1 MQGKKDIETREDLDK
16 LLAHFYG
23 KLLNDE
29 RISFLFTD
37 VAKINL
43 SEHLP
48 VLVDFWETALL
59 GGNKY
64 RGNPMGVHFDLHE
77 KSPLTKKHFSIWLG
91 YWIETIEE
99 LFEGKVAEEA
109 KSRARSIGLLMQ
121 HKLEQNYGPLSS
133 E

>member
-1 MQGKKDIETREDLDK
+1 MQRKKDIETREDLDK

-23 KLLNDE
+23 KLLKDK

-43 SEHLP
+43 TEHLP

-64 RGNPMGVHFDLHE
+64 RGNPMGVHFDLYE
-77 KSPLTKKHFSIWLG
+77 KSPLTKQHFSIWLA
-91 YWIETIEE
+91 YWSETVEE
-99 LFEGKVAEEA
+99 LFEGKVADEA
-109 KSRARSIGLLMQ
+109 KSRASSIGLLMQ
-121 HKLEQNYGPLSS
+121 HKLEKTFGTLSS